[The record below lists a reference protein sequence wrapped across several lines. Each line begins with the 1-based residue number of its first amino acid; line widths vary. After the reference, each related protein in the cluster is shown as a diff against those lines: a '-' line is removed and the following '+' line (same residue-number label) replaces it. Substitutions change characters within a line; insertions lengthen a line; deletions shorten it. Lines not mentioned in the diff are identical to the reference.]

1 MDGTRH
7 YRMFAAYNRWANE
20 RLYDA
25 AELLTDEEWERDVRA
40 FFGSMCG
47 TLNHILVA
55 DRIWMH
61 RFTGTGETH
70 TVLADVPHPRFGEL
84 RTERGSMDQRIV
96 DWVDTLGEEA
106 LEGLFS
112 YTSITSPK
120 EITQPLAPALAHFF
134 NHQTH
139 HRGHAHMILSVLGHE
154 PPSLDLIY
162 FLRTD
167 AGKPFS

>member
-1 MDGTRH
+1 MDGRTH
-7 YRMFAAYNRWANE
+7 YRMFAAYNRWANG
-20 RLYDA
+20 RLFDA
-25 AELLTDEEWERDVRA
+25 AELLSEEEWDRDVGA
-40 FFGSMCG
+40 YFGSMCG

-70 TVLADVPHPRFGEL
+70 RVLADLPHPQFGAL
-84 RTERGSMDQRIV
+84 RTERGRMDERIV
-96 DWVDTLGEEA
+96 DWVETLSEETLA
-106 LEGLFS
+106 GLFS
-112 YTSITSPK
+112 YVPVTSPK
-120 EITQPLAPALAHFF
+120 EVTQALSPALAHFF

-162 FLRTD
+162 FLRTEE
-167 AGKPFS
+167 GSPFT